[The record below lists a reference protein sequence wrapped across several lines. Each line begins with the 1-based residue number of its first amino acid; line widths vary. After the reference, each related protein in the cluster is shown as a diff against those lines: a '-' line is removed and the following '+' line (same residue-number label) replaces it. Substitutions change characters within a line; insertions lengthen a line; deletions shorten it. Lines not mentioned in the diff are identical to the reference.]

1 MTTSRMSDLSDFAE
15 GGEEDAEAQNKDE
28 QDTPSKIEEY
38 LTGRELDYTPERRLR
53 NRYMKYLVE
62 ERGFDE
68 DVLYTI
74 HGTTDF
80 NGEWRVPKAASERPS
95 TADDKADF
103 VYFNSPENFADKD
116 HVHAVGEIGT
126 KETFGP
132 TVHKQKRQ
140 QVKTYL
146 QNEESAKYGV
156 AVTDDE
162 KPFNITVW
170 IKQVNDSGTIEYK
183 SVEMEPPYP
192 GDELEV
198 PTNFTLSDLKP
209 LGDPD
214 IGYSPRRLTN
224 DIRNYIHTHDESST
238 NDIEIARQWAWMLL
252 TKVQDEKRGETRADT
267 EIKPKLRIREGDTAK
282 DVAKRVDDVF
292 KKRVVP
298 AYDVFGKNPKPNQF
312 EIQLDDE
319 TKKYIVQK
327 LQPYSLTKTDSLLIR
342 EAFEGFTSYAVKG
355 DEGQFYTRRVLCEG
369 MSRALSPNEGEKMG
383 DLAAGTG
390 GLIWGLLHEVEDK
403 LKNRYNG
410 NGQSSRVGVDLNKH
424 IRDNVYAVDKAHH
437 VVELMKAELGAN
449 FDATPNIHQQNSL
462 KAHQWVENADFPAEV
477 LDEGRESYAKGWF
490 DLLIANFPYGDDV
503 AVTEDSLLRRFDLG
517 RVWDSTE
524 GDDGPKT
531 LTDLYRV
538 GDSTAED
545 LRDAGINDISD
556 VYETSVEEI
565 AKVDG
570 IGEKTARKI
579 KSSVTEE
586 DVGELKEKKKKKVQE
601 PFVQTTKL
609 QEKQEVSILFLE
621 LYYNL
626 LKDGGRMAIVFP
638 ETHFTTSDDNY
649 VAYWLRRHFRVRAV
663 WDLPDEM
670 FQPHTHAKMLVL
682 FLEKVEDT
690 ENIDPRK
697 EDYPVFMGTV
707 EHVGHNQRGDN
718 LYRDDSNTILKEDIT
733 EMAEVTLDFF
743 KKTEDWVCDTSPD
756 RQYFNDIECMEDW
769 RTLADDIES
778 NIDLSGRY
786 ITPGQVSIVF
796 NKEITEA
803 DDTPIPRVFQKRWFE
818 RAKEWAEQHDCELVQ
833 LQTLIDEDV
842 VETYRGHG
850 GITSQWFGFDKEVPY
865 IHTSRISGLEVSTD
879 DQHVKKLDL
888 DIYDSKTK
896 SLEIEP
902 WDILLVRRGD
912 FRIGNVG
919 IVYPSQTPLL
929 SVAENEILRIN
940 TPNDYNLTP
949 EILLYLLSQ
958 DIVTDQLKP
967 MRQYETIIWNV
978 SDRYQQIYLPIP
990 QNEEFRE
997 EIINAVQKR
1006 AEGFDTLSESLDD
1019 KINRIEPEDEESEEE
1034 QKKEIVDAD
1043 D

>member
-1 MTTSRMSDLSDFAE
+1 MSDLSDFAE
-15 GGEEDAEAQNKDE
+15 GDEENVGATDKEDQE
-28 QDTPSKIEEY
+28 VTSKIEEY
-38 LTGRELDYTPERRLR
+38 LTGREVENTPENRLR
-53 NRYMKYLVE
+53 NRYMEYLVE

-74 HGTTDF
+74 HGTTEF

-95 TADDKADF
+95 SADDRADF
-103 VYFNSPENFADKD
+103 VYFDDPENFGDKD
-116 HVHAVGEIGT
+116 HVHAVGEIAT

-132 TVHKQKRQ
+132 SVHKQKRQ

-156 AVTDDE
+156 AITDDE

-170 IKQVNDSGTIEYK
+170 IKQTTDSGTIEYK
-183 SVEMEPPYP
+183 TVEMEPPYP

-198 PTNFTLSDLKP
+198 PTNFTISDLKP

-214 IGYSPRRLTN
+214 IGFSPRRLTD
-224 DIRNYIHTHDESST
+224 DIRNYIHSHDESST
-238 NDIEIARQWAWMLL
+238 DDISIARQWAWMLL
-252 TKVQDEKRGETRADT
+252 TKVQDEKRGEGRPDT
-267 EIKPKLRIREGDTAK
+267 EVKPQLRIREGDTAE
-282 DVAKRVDDVF
+282 DVAKRVDQVF

-298 AYDVFGKNPKPNQF
+298 AYDVFGKAPKPGEY
-312 EIQLDDE
+312 EIQLDDD
-319 TKKYIVQK
+319 TKKYIIQK
-327 LQPYSLTKTDSLLIR
+327 LQPYSLTNTDSLLIR

-369 MSRALSPNEGEKMG
+369 MSRAISPNEGENMG

-410 NGQSSRVGVDLNKH
+410 NGQSPRVGVDLNKH
-424 IRDNVYAVDKAHH
+424 IRDNVFAVDKAHH

-462 KAHQWVENADFPAEV
+462 KAHQWVENVDFPAEV
-477 LDEGRESYAKGWF
+477 VGDGRESHAEGWF

-517 RVWDSTE
+517 KVWEATE
-524 GDDGPKT
+524 DDDGAKT

-545 LRDAGINDISD
+545 LRNAGIEDISD
-556 VYETSVEEI
+556 VYNASIEELADVE
-565 AKVDG
+565 G
-570 IGEKTARKI
+570 IGEKTAKKI
-579 KSSVTEE
+579 KSDVTKE
-586 DVGELKEKKKKKVQE
+586 DIEDLKEKEETEIQE
-601 PFVQTTKL
+601 PFVQTTEL
-609 QEKQEVSILFLE
+609 HEKQEVSILFLE
-621 LYYNL
+621 LYHKL
-626 LKDGGRMAIVFP
+626 LKDGGRTAIVFP
-638 ETHFTTSDDNY
+638 ETHFTTGDDNY

-690 ENIDPRK
+690 ENIDPRE

-707 EHVGHNQRGDN
+707 ESVGHNQRGDN
-718 LYRDDSNTILKEDIT
+718 LYRDENNTILKEDIT

-743 KKTEDWVCDTSPD
+743 EKTEDWVRDTSPD
-756 RQYFNDIECMEDW
+756 REYFDNVESVDDW
-769 RTLADDIES
+769 RTIAEDIES

-796 NKEITEA
+796 NEEITEA
-803 DDTPIPRVFQKRWFE
+803 GDTPIPRVFQKRWFE
-818 RAKEWAEQHDCELVQ
+818 RAKEWAEEHNCELVQ

-842 VETYRGHG
+842 IEAYRGHG
-850 GITSQWFGFDKEVPY
+850 GISSEWFDFDKEVPY

-888 DIYDSKTK
+888 DIYQNKIK
-896 SLEIEP
+896 NLEIQP

-929 SVAENEILRIN
+929 SVAENEVLRVN

-997 EIINAVQKR
+997 EIIDAVQQR
-1006 AEGFDTLSESLDD
+1006 AEGFDTLSESIDD
-1019 KINRIEPEDEESEEE
+1019 KINRIESKDNESEENE
-1034 QKKEIVDAD
+1034 VIEVND
-1043 D
+1043 